1 MHVDRF
7 SFSDLE
13 RQLESIELDIDKID
27 YISNEILRCKNAMRD
42 VRLEAKN
49 FEPNEIKISAKTSS
63 EQTSLI
69 ELINSDKRIKR
80 AVAME
85 ALNICTTRTIEAYT
99 DFLERAENLLVHY
112 KTKLEARATWID
124 CSISEK
130 MIEYGDNFR
139 EGIVWRFGK
148 EKLIEL
154 FENLYRNEMIPK
166 YAKEEILIH
175 FTDEK
180 RVPFVRENKQASKLI
195 WYDSDSAFAV
205 FVDELAKRGAIDDEN
220 KFKVIA
226 KHFVNKKGSMFRDLP
241 QKKNYTENFT
251 QTGNLIRSLLDEI
264 RFNG

>member
-1 MHVDRF
+1 MYIDRF

-13 RQLESIELDIDKID
+13 RQLENVELDIDKID
-27 YISNEILRCKNAMRD
+27 CISNEILRCKNAMRD
-42 VRLEAKN
+42 VKLEAKN

-69 ELINSDKRIKR
+69 ELINSDKRIKQ

-85 ALNICTTRTIEAYT
+85 AINICTTKTIEVYT

-112 KTKLEARATWID
+112 KTRLEARATWID
-124 CSISEK
+124 YSISEK
-130 MIEYGDNFR
+130 KIEYGDNFS
-139 EGIVWRFGK
+139 EGIVWRFRK

-154 FENLYRNEMIPK
+154 FENLYRNEVIPK
-166 YAKEEILIH
+166 YTKEEILIH

-180 RVPFVRENKQASKLI
+180 RVPFVRGNKQTSKLI

-226 KHFVNKKGSMFRDLP
+226 KHFVNKKRQYVQRLTSKEKLHGKFYSDRKFD
-241 QKKNYTENFT
+241 
-251 QTGNLIRSLLDEI
+251 S
-264 RFNG
+264 